1 MQDVPIQQPL
11 QDQEEGPDAACGDDP
26 SLLGQAACNPGVPS
40 SHGQAEGPDAA
51 LIVEADRS
59 SPHGPKAV
67 GSTDSQ
73 VAPHD
78 QEEGPDAP
86 GIADQDVA
94 SPPFALPPV
103 GNADQD
109 TFSAASGQ
117 GSDAPGIADQDDAS
131 AHGQDQGPHAP
142 GTAHQDVAGRAE
154 GPHAPGSAE
163 DVPPCSSDAVLRV
176 QGEQLELS
184 DSNVRAMQHRLLQE
198 IQSAWPW
205 LGIPVTPKPEVNAHG
220 HDSDL
225 EDLLPLTSLVQAQAV
240 EHHPLEP
247 VHQSYRVML
256 YRPSKLR
263 PQGVIAIRER
273 SGFRSQ
279 VGSASIP
286 PGVTIEEAQ
295 DIAGRFVEA
304 LEAGQILDSDLT
316 ELLRDTLLWV
326 AAGQ

>member
-1 MQDVPIQQPL
+1 MCQSNSHCQTRRKDLVRLHAIQVFHLLMVKQKDQMQHALWRQIVLLLMGQKQL
-11 QDQEEGPDAACGDDP
+11 QA
-26 SLLGQAACNPGVPS
+26 LL
-40 SHGQAEGPDAA
+40 HK
-51 LIVEADRS
+51 L
-59 SPHGPKAV
+59 
-67 GSTDSQ
+67 
-73 VAPHD
+73 
-78 QEEGPDAP
+78 
-86 GIADQDVA
+86 
-94 SPPFALPPV
+94 
-103 GNADQD
+103 
-109 TFSAASGQ
+109 
-117 GSDAPGIADQDDAS
+117 
-131 AHGQDQGPHAP
+131 
-142 GTAHQDVAGRAE
+142 
-154 GPHAPGSAE
+154 PHAPGSAE
-163 DVPPCSSDAVLRV
+163 DVPPCSSDAVQRV

-205 LGIPVTPKPEVNAHG
+205 LGIPVTPKPEVNVHD

-247 VHQSYRVML
+247 VHQSYRVMV
-256 YRPSKLR
+256 YKPSKLR
-263 PQGVIAIRER
+263 PHGVIAIRER
-273 SGFRSQ
+273 SGFKSQ